1 MSDLKAFAV
10 GNLNIDLIGKIGE
23 LPSPDEKALI
33 KEFARRPGGGAANF
47 AVAISRLGL
56 SSGFIG
62 HVGDD
67 DFGKEIL
74 EDLENK
80 GVDSSQVTIVD
91 ESTGIAFILTSSD
104 RGRFLIEYR
113 GANKYLSPN
122 DLVDDYLEGGD
133 VIHASSVNPEM
144 ALAIG
149 SKAKELG
156 LKASLDLGAELTH
169 LSRPKLLELLNNFD
183 ICFMNE
189 ETFESIFNI
198 QPTELNVL
206 RVLPEDLEVLS
217 VTLGAEGAIAAN
229 EDEAVS
235 SSS

>member
-1 MSDLKAFAV
+1 
-10 GNLNIDLIGKIGE
+10 
-23 LPSPDEKALI
+23 
-33 KEFARRPGGGAANF
+33 
-47 AVAISRLGL
+47 
-56 SSGFIG
+56 
-62 HVGDD
+62 
-67 DFGKEIL
+67 
-74 EDLENK
+74 
-80 GVDSSQVTIVD
+80 

-113 GANKYLSPN
+113 GANEYLSPN

-235 SSS
+235 SSSYEVKVKDTTGAGDAFAAAFNKFLLDGASLQKCVNYGVAEAAIKVQNIGARENLPTLDELKEFIDRHEK